1 MMTTGR
7 IPLCSEPDAPFI
19 LAKYTSPRLGFLYI
33 VNPFYVTAAALYTAA
48 IGRFTFMPPHPGD
61 FTAATRSNTFLQIEG
76 AGNSLT
82 GLLLPPP
89 AKGTTSADWRPY
101 QSHRT
106 GPLGLQN
113 PSRFLRKYLT
123 PTFIALQ
130 SWHCFADL
138 RIFSRSLFRGRG
150 VWRSQLTEV
159 HPSSEYDVPKCW
171 YSIFKVLRRAFYLPF
186 YSIGTGRGIL

>member
-1 MMTTGR
+1 MLVSKDT
-7 IPLCSEPDAPFI
+7 
-19 LAKYTSPRLGFLYI
+19 
-33 VNPFYVTAAALYTAA
+33 
-48 IGRFTFMPPHPGD
+48 PPHPGD
-61 FTAATRSNTFLQIEG
+61 FTAAKRSSTFLQIEG

-138 RIFSRSLFRGRG
+138 RMFSRSLFRGRG

-159 HPSSEYDVPKCW
+159 HHHRSTTYRSVDIQFSRFSEELFIYP
-171 YSIFKVLRRAFYLPF
+171 SIFLW
-186 YSIGTGRGIL
+186 

>member
-1 MMTTGR
+1 MLVSKDT
-7 IPLCSEPDAPFI
+7 
-19 LAKYTSPRLGFLYI
+19 
-33 VNPFYVTAAALYTAA
+33 
-48 IGRFTFMPPHPGD
+48 PPHPGD
-61 FTAATRSNTFLQIEG
+61 FTAAKRSSTFLQIEG

-89 AKGTTSADWRPY
+89 AKGTASADWRPE

-106 GPLGLQN
+106 GSLGLQN

-130 SWHCFADL
+130 SWLCFADL
-138 RIFSRSLFRGRG
+138 RIFSRSLFRGHG
-150 VWRSQLTEV
+150 VWRSQLTEM

-171 YSIFKVLRRAFYLPF
+171 YSVVKILGNKVLLFLPF
-186 YSIGTGRGIL
+186 TY

>member
-1 MMTTGR
+1 MLVSKDT
-7 IPLCSEPDAPFI
+7 
-19 LAKYTSPRLGFLYI
+19 
-33 VNPFYVTAAALYTAA
+33 
-48 IGRFTFMPPHPGD
+48 PPHPGD
-61 FTAATRSNTFLQIEG
+61 FTAAKRSSTFLQIEG

-101 QSHRT
+101 QSHRS
-106 GPLGLQN
+106 GSLGLQH

-130 SWHCFADL
+130 SWLCFADL
-138 RIFSRSLFRGRG
+138 RIFSRSLFRGHG